1 MRRKRRELRL
11 LARAVRFRVAA
22 EDFLWDLT
30 GFAGGL
36 LEALVL
42 SGACANTGAREHR
55 STLKHNTKR
64 KNLENPATFL

>member
-11 LARAVRFRVAA
+11 LVRRVRFRVAA
-22 EDFLWDLT
+22 EDFLWDLA
-30 GFAGGL
+30 GFDGGL

-55 STLKHNTKR
+55 SALKHNTKR
-64 KNLENPATFL
+64 KDLENPATFL